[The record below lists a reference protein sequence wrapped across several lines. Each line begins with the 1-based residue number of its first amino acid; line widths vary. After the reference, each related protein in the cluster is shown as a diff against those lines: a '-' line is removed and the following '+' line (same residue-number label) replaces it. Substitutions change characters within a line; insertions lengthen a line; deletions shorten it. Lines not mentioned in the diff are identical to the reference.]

1 MFNFSKY
8 KEIQSFLKKKGLS
21 TEIVSISKNHSI
33 DSVLEAIKHGVCTF
47 GENRVQEAQEK
58 FTVIR
63 KENPSIKLHLTGPLQ
78 SNKVKAAISLFD
90 VFHTLDREKIAKE
103 FAKYQDQLNKKKF
116 FVQINIGKE
125 NTKSGIFPEELK
137 DFLFFVKT
145 EINLPI
151 HGLMCIP
158 PINDDPKYHFKKLKT
173 LADENEIKELS
184 IGMSTDYAE
193 ALAFNPT
200 YIRLGTILFGQ
211 RK

>member
-1 MFNFSKY
+1 MEK
-8 KEIQSFLKKKGLS
+8 KIQEVESF
-21 TEIVSISKNHSI
+21 
-33 DSVLEAIKHGVCTF
+33 
-47 GENRVQEAQEK
+47 QEQ
-58 FTVIR
+58 
-63 KENPSIKLHLTGPLQ
+63 
-78 SNKVKAAISLFD
+78 
-90 VFHTLDREKIAKE
+90 
-103 FAKYQDQLNKKKF
+103 
-116 FVQINIGKE
+116 
-125 NTKSGIFPEELK
+125 